1 MNKTAIISRTVWV
14 LSLVSLCTDI
24 ASEMLYPVMPVYLKE
39 IGFSIAAI
47 GILEGIAEAVAGLS
61 KGYFGTWSDNTGKRM
76 PFVRWGYGLSAISKP
91 MMALLTYP
99 WWIFIARVVDRTGKG
114 LRTGAR
120 DAILVQ
126 ESTPSTKAR
135 VFGFHR
141 ALDTTGALLG
151 PSLSLLFLYYAP
163 QQYRQL
169 FLWAFIPG
177 IIAVALTFLMKDT
190 GAKSQV
196 KKQWPSFKS
205 FYQYWLQSPSAYKR
219 LTGALL
225 VFALFNSSDTL
236 LLLKMKETGLS
247 DTALIGVYIFYNGIY
262 AILSYPLASIAD
274 KIGAK
279 KILIA
284 GMVLFS
290 IVYAGMGIG
299 GNIIWYL
306 LLFLLYGA
314 YAAATEGV
322 SKAWIASI
330 VPKENTA
337 AALGTFSGFQS
348 IAAFL
353 ASSIAGL
360 IWVILGAS
368 FTFILSAV
376 VSLLVVIYIY
386 RKTT

>member
-24 ASEMLYPVMPVYLKE
+24 ASEMLYPIMPVYLKE

-126 ESTPSTKAR
+126 ESTPSTKTR

-163 QQYRQL
+163 HQYRQL

-205 FYQYWLQSPSAYKR
+205 FYQYWIQSPTSYKH

-236 LLLKMKETGLS
+236 LLLRMKETGLS

-262 AILSYPLASIAD
+262 AILSYPLASLAD
-274 KIGAK
+274 KIGTK
-279 KILIA
+279 KIIIA

>member
-1 MNKTAIISRTVWV
+1 MNKPAIISRTVWV

-91 MMALLTYP
+91 MMALLSYP

-126 ESTPSTKAR
+126 ESTSSTKAR

-151 PSLSLLFLYYAP
+151 PSLSLLFLFYAP

-190 GAKSQV
+190 GPKSQV
-196 KKQWPSFKS
+196 KKQWPSFKA
-205 FYQYWLQSPSAYKR
+205 FYQYWIQSPTAYKR

-236 LLLKMKETGLS
+236 LLLRMKETGLS
-247 DTALIGVYIFYNGIY
+247 DTALIGVYIFYNAIY

-274 KIGAK
+274 KIGSK

-284 GMVLFS
+284 GMVVFS
-290 IVYAGMGIG
+290 IVYTGMGIG

-306 LLFLLYGA
+306 ILFLLYGA
-314 YAAATEGV
+314 YAAATEGI

-348 IAAFL
+348 FAAFL
-353 ASSIAGL
+353 ASSVAGL